1 MTDFH
6 VFKKNTDAIATNK
19 GFYYQYLSTT
29 KIWLE
34 NYLGNISNE
43 IFCEREDDI
52 FELNILKKEYAFRQI
67 KCYSDGFSLQS
78 PEIANSLLNFFKLY
92 LQYKDYYTGLF
103 YFQTNSS
110 HKKRSGK
117 SLQKWFENQRNSNF
131 SPIEFITEV
140 RTTLINVMSEKLR
153 KYKLQVTDKVKI
165 SKASNI
171 FKDFEENINSDIF
184 LNFLELVR
192 WEFYDITDTN
202 QAIRTL
208 VDEVKKIILSSD
220 LKIDKAINENF
231 ILGYLLNTV
240 IEKSCENKEEDR
252 LLNNEILQNILDS
265 ADLKKRITDKLNKEI
280 IYLIESNF
288 EIIDVLAKI
297 ERTSEIT
304 LEAVKEIRDNIVIEN
319 SNIPVTNLSIQ
330 VKDWFKAIGYK
341 LELEDLLN
349 SGTTNGFIINI
360 SKRRGYD
367 RIFVM
372 CVSESVEI
380 TELTELLEYTN
391 KYGCDEGWVI
401 TYKRISDSVR
411 NKVEKENYSNL
422 FCYTLDEL
430 IDGDIDFTGYF
441 EWLENEV
448 RSKQINDNYIKL
460 YCKKDLFDKESNIK
474 LDSNKY
480 EIEGYVDIWLDDPAK
495 KHISILGQFGTGKT
509 WFTLHYAWIK
519 LQEYKT
525 AMKRGINRPRI
536 PILVALRDFSKA
548 VSIES
553 VFSEFFFKKHNSP
566 IPTFDAF
573 IELNKMGKLL
583 LIFDGFDEMADKI
596 DSQKMINNFWELA
609 RTIHI
614 NSKVILTCR
623 NEHFPESKQGRD
635 ILNAKLKASTQH
647 IVIKSP
653 EFEILELL
661 KLNRK
666 QIKKLLLL
674 HTNKAVVK
682 KVMENK
688 NLMDLASR
696 PIMTELI
703 IDSLRDI
710 EEGKQIDI
718 SRIYMYAISKKLNKD
733 IKEERTFTSFSD
745 KVYFMCELSW
755 EMLLTE
761 NMNIHYRLIPDRI
774 RFLFDDKVQE
784 QKDIDHWQYD
794 MMGQSMLIRNDD
806 GEYKPSHR
814 SLLEFFIAYKF
825 AGELGIMNNDF
836 LSFILNNNKNKNSVP
851 TSCEWEF
858 YFKNSNDSMLS
869 TFTTISIK
877 QLKLTFGA
885 QVLSRAILDLI
896 VNMIDFNFNKTFNK
910 LNELI
915 EKCRYKSFEEVGYI
929 VTNLLLLL
937 TEYQHDYFRGY
948 DLSFLV
954 IKDFS
959 VPHRENNF
967 DHPIEKLKVPDFT
980 NTNFNNCHITNV
992 DFTNHTHYFLAK
1004 NNLLHSTFRNATLNN
1019 FKFVLLQIDSV
1030 AFLPQKNIIAVG
1042 SPNQVR
1048 LLNAKNLTL
1057 IKIIDDSGW
1066 NLEFSPDGKYLIN
1079 SGYGVLI
1086 LRNTEDFE
1094 VVYNESLSSQYNENA
1109 QEDGKNLWTG
1119 GFIFTKDSK
1128 TVFISNNNSF
1138 VYQFDL
1144 IKKEESNIF
1153 QCFEGAETVS
1163 LSYDEKY
1170 LVCSEFNAFSVWN
1183 LENHRKIK
1191 FERINKDSFIKV
1203 ISKFHPLKN
1212 LLFITDENRLRCY
1225 NILTDNFD
1233 FEIEIQGIGDFCFSL
1248 EGDFIYTHND
1258 YEVFIIDVNTKIVVE
1273 KHRIEVL
1280 NELGKKSHEGINSI
1294 TLDTVENNLII
1305 STSNQ
1310 IVLFNL
1316 YFDEIVDQFSNILHV
1331 NDVDFRD
1338 TIGIDNVTK
1347 NQLIKNGALI

>member
-34 NYLGNISNE
+34 NYLDNISNE

-52 FELNILKKEYAFRQI
+52 FELNILKKKYVFRQI
-67 KCYSDGFSLQS
+67 KCYSEGFSLQS
-78 PEIANSLLNFFKLY
+78 PEIAFSLLNFFKLY
-92 LQYKDYYTGLF
+92 LQYKDCYTGLF

-117 SLQKWFENQRNSNF
+117 SLQNWYENQCNGNF
-131 SPIEFITEV
+131 SPVQFVAEV
-140 RTTLINVMSEKLR
+140 RTTLINLMNEKLR
-153 KYKLQVTDKVKI
+153 KYKLQVTDKEKI
-165 SKASNI
+165 TKANNI
-171 FKDFEENINSDIF
+171 FKDFEEDIKSDVF
-184 LNFLELVR
+184 FNFLELVR

-208 VDEVKKIILSSD
+208 VDEIKKIILSD
-220 LKIDKAINENF
+220 ELKIDKTINENF

-240 IEKSCENKEEDR
+240 VEKSCENKEEDR
-252 LLNNEILQNILDS
+252 LLNNQILKNILDS
-265 ADLKKRITDKLNKEI
+265 ADLKKHITDKLNKEI

-288 EIIDVLAKI
+288 QIIDTLTQI
-297 ERTSEIT
+297 ERTSETT
-304 LEAVKEIRDNIVIEN
+304 LEIIKELRDNVIIE
-319 SNIPVTNLSIQ
+319 SSDTPVKNLSIQ
-330 VKDWFKAIGYK
+330 IKDWFKAIGYK
-341 LELEDLLN
+341 LESQDFLN
-349 SGTTNGFIINI
+349 SETKNGFIINI

-372 CVSESVEI
+372 CVSETIEI

-391 KYGCDEGWVI
+391 KHNCDEGWVI

-411 NKVEKENYSNL
+411 KKVEKEDYSNL

-430 IDGDIDFTGYF
+430 IDGDINFTEYF

-460 YCKKDLFDKESNIK
+460 YCKKDLFDKETNVK

-480 EIEGYVDIWLDDPAK
+480 EIEGYVDMWLDDPAK
-495 KHISILGQFGTGKT
+495 KHISVLGQFGTGKT

-519 LQEYKT
+519 LQEYKV

-573 IELNKMGKLL
+573 VELNKMGRLL

-609 RTIHI
+609 RTIHT

-647 IVIKSP
+647 IIIKSP

-674 HTNKAVVK
+674 HTNNIVVK

-696 PIMTELI
+696 PIMTGLI
-703 IDSLRDI
+703 IDSLKDI

-755 EMLLTE
+755 EMLFTE
-761 NMNIHYRLIPDRI
+761 NMNIHYQLIPDRI

-825 AGELGIMNNDF
+825 VGELGIMNSDF
-836 LSFILNNNKNKNSVP
+836 LSFICENDRNKNSVP
-851 TSCEWEF
+851 TSYEWEF
-858 YFKNSNDSMLS
+858 YFKNSNDKILS
-869 TFTTISIK
+869 TFKTLNID

-896 VNMIDFNFNKTFNK
+896 INMIDFNCNQTFSK
-910 LNELI
+910 LDDLI
-915 EKCRYKSFEEVGYI
+915 DMCRFKSFDEVQYI
-929 VTNLLLLL
+929 VTNLILLL
-937 TEYQHDYFRGY
+937 TNYQHDYFKGK

-954 IKDFS
+954 INDFS
-959 VPHRENNF
+959 VPKRENDF
-967 DHPIEKLKVPDFT
+967 DHTIDKLKIPDFT
-980 NTNFNNCHITNV
+980 NTNFNNCKLTNV
-992 DFTNHTHYFLAK
+992 DFTNHTYYFLSK
-1004 NNLLHSTFRNATLNN
+1004 NNLHHSTFRNANLNN
-1019 FKFVLLQIDSV
+1019 FKFDLLQIDSV
-1030 AFLPQKNIIAVG
+1030 VFLPQKNIIAIG
-1042 SPNQVR
+1042 CPNQIR
-1048 LLNAKNLTL
+1048 ILDAKSLTL
-1057 IKIIDDSGW
+1057 IKIINDSGW

-1079 SGYGVLI
+1079 SGYGNLI
-1086 LRNTEDFE
+1086 IRDTEGFN
-1094 VVYNESLSSQYNENA
+1094 VIYNNELSTQYNEDA
-1109 QEDGKNLWTG
+1109 QEGGKNLWTG
-1119 GFIFTKDSK
+1119 GFTFTKNSK
-1128 TVFISNNNSF
+1128 TVFIANNNSF
-1138 VYQFDL
+1138 VYEFD
-1144 IKKEESNIF
+1144 IIEKKEKNTY
-1153 QCFEGAETVS
+1153 QCFEGADTVS

-1183 LENHRKIK
+1183 LENKKKIK
-1191 FERINKDSFIKV
+1191 FERIKKDSLIKV

-1212 LLFITDENRLRCY
+1212 LLFITDKSRLRCY

-1233 FEIEIQGIGDFCFSL
+1233 FEIEIQNIRDFCFSL
-1248 EGDFIYTHND
+1248 DGDAIYTHND
-1258 YEVFIIDVNTKIVVE
+1258 YEVFIINIDEKTIVE

-1280 NELGKKSHEGINSI
+1280 NKLEKRSHEGIYNI

-1305 STSNQ
+1305 STSHQ
-1310 IVLFNL
+1310 VVLFNL
-1316 YFDEIVDQFSNILHV
+1316 YFDEIVDQFTNILHV

-1338 TIGIDNVTK
+1338 TIGIDTATK
-1347 NQLIKNGALI
+1347 NQLMKNGALI